1 MYVVLLGPPGAGKGT
16 QAQRIAEATRL
27 LHVSTGDMF
36 RENVKN
42 ETELGK
48 LAKTFMDRGELVP
61 DDVTIRML
69 LERIGRAD
77 ASSGAMFDGFPRNVV
92 QAKAL
97 DEALAARGARI
108 DHALLISVRDE
119 ELVARLGGRWIC
131 RNCGRLYHERNDP
144 PRAAGICD
152 ACGGELYQRDDDRPE
167 VVRTRLEKQKPPAD
181 LIDHYRGAGVLA
193 EIDGEQSL
201 DAVTTAL
208 LAALG
213 VRAGQ
218 GQDGR

>member
-1 MYVVLLGPPGAGKGT
+1 MYIVLLGPPGAGKGT
-16 QAQRIAEATRL
+16 QAQRIASATGL
-27 LHVSTGDMF
+27 VHISTGDMF

-48 LAKTFMDRGELVP
+48 LANQYMSKGELVP
-61 DDVTIRML
+61 DEVTIKML
-69 LERIGRAD
+69 LERISRDD
-77 ASSGAMFDGFPRNVV
+77 AKKGAMFDGFPRNVV

-97 DEALAARGARI
+97 DEALAAQGARV
-108 DHALLISVRDE
+108 DRAPLISVADD

-144 PRAAGICD
+144 PTTAGKCD
-152 ACGGELYQRDDDRPE
+152 ACGGELYQRDDDKAD

-181 LIDHYRGAGVLA
+181 LIEHYRAAGVLR

-201 DAVTTAL
+201 DAVTAL
-208 LAALG
+208 LLEAIK
-213 VRAGQ
+213 
-218 GQDGR
+218 